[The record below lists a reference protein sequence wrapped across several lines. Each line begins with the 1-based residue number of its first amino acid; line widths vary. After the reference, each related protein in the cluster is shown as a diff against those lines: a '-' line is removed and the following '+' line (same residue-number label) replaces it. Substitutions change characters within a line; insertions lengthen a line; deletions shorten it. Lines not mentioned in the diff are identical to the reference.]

1 MMNSFEGTK
10 QYKKIFL
17 LFLVILCVSS
27 ILAPF
32 IKALLD
38 SLVLFSPFVVDLLHY
53 KQESYDFGKV
63 MRRIMLAVAILMIF
77 LFRKPLMI
85 SSFATIGIKHTQ
97 KWREQLQMGFLLG
110 AGMLT
115 LYIAFLYSAGTRI
128 LDIDAKSF
136 GDLIFQL
143 AKILLIAGLV
153 GCIEELFFRGFIL
166 QSLLKDLPAILA
178 VCITSIFYSSLHFLK
193 VKLIVSPGIQ
203 PYVGFMVIYQ
213 FLKNFVVD
221 FNTILPS
228 MVGLFLVGVVLSYAC
243 LRTNSLYLSIGLHAG
258 WVFLI
263 KTNSLFFDHVHRNS
277 NWLFGDSNVVTGVL
291 GWVLLIITLII
302 IRFVTKM
309 PHNTDIT
316 PYHI

>member
-1 MMNSFEGTK
+1 MNSFKGIK

-17 LFLVILCVSS
+17 LFLLIVCVSS
-27 ILAPF
+27 FLAPF

-38 SLVLFSPFVVDLLHY
+38 SLVLSSPFVVDLLHY

-63 MRRIMLAVAILMIF
+63 MRRIMLAVAILIIF
-77 LFRKPLMI
+77 LFRKSLMI
-85 SSFATIGIKHTQ
+85 SSFATIGIKHTK
-97 KWREQLQMGFLLG
+97 KWREQLQMGFFLG
-110 AGMLT
+110 AGILA
-115 LYIAFLYSAGTRI
+115 LYIAFLYSVGTRI
-128 LDIDAKSF
+128 LDIDAKSP

-166 QSLLKDLPAILA
+166 QSLLKDLPTTFA
-178 VCITSIFYSSLHFLK
+178 VCITSMFYASLHFLK

-203 PYVGFMVIYQ
+203 PFVGFMVMYQ
-213 FLKNFVVD
+213 FLKNFVGD

-228 MVGLFLVGVVLSYAC
+228 LVGLFLVGVVLSYAC
-243 LRTNSLYLSIGLHAG
+243 LRTNSLYFSIGLHTG

-263 KTNSLFFDHVHRNS
+263 KANSLFFDHVHRNS
-277 NWLFGDSNVVTGVL
+277 NWLFGDSNVVTGIL
-291 GWVLLIITLII
+291 GWILLIITLII